1 MVMSALAAA
10 STRLTR
16 NRALMWLAA
25 VLGGGA
31 IHLALWQFS
40 EPPNIFNDFYK
51 ANLAAAEYLWEVGLA
66 GRWPLTEPGG
76 FSNLPVL
83 AWICVPLVPLGEEPA
98 AWTFLA
104 FGLAATLAAWALLT
118 RLAKL
123 EEPLAAGLLFLF
135 LVNGPVV
142 NSLREGQSSHFI
154 LLLLVVGLLQWR
166 AKRDYAAGIAFGL
179 CATFKLPLLLLG
191 AYFLLRRRWRI
202 AAGGATSIGVVVL
215 ASLALYGVD
224 GLVGWYKDWV
234 APFLGGSVAAF
245 NVQSINGFLIRLTI
259 EVTDLRDWELRD
271 PPTALRI
278 VRLCASAVMFGASYW
293 LIWRAG
299 RKMPQPSGDAGTP
312 DARDLL
318 EFVLV
323 LTLALITSPL
333 SWTHYY
339 VFLLIPWA
347 LYLGGQLPLPDDTT
361 TRRLMVGSVVL
372 ISLPIVVMSPMEPS
386 WYASILARTT
396 VSAWLFGAILMFA
409 ALARGFR
416 QTARPA
422 KGHGVTVLQQAVRT

>member
-1 MVMSALAAA
+1 MVTTGIAGACKW
-10 STRLTR
+10 LTG
-16 NRALMWLAA
+16 NRAVMWLAVIVA
-25 VLGGGA
+25 GLA
-31 IHLALWQFS
+31 IHLLLWQFS

-51 ANLAAAEYLWEVGLA
+51 ANLAAAEYLWENGLKA
-66 GRWPLTEPGG
+66 RWPLTEPGG

-83 AWICVPLVPLGEEPA
+83 AWICVPLYPLGEESA

-104 FGLAATLAAWALLT
+104 LGLAATVAAWALLT
-118 RLAKL
+118 RLARL
-123 EEPLAAGLLFLF
+123 DEPLAAGLLFLF

-154 LLLLVVGLLQWR
+154 LLLLVVALRQWR
-166 AKRDYAAGIAFGL
+166 AKRDFAAGIALGL

-191 AYFLLRRRWRI
+191 IYFLLRRRWRI
-202 AAGGATSIGVVVL
+202 VAGGATSIGIVVL

-259 EVTDLRDWELRD
+259 DVSDLRDWELRD

-278 VRLCASAVMFGASYW
+278 ARLCASAALFGASCW
-293 LIWRAG
+293 LIWRAD
-299 RKMPQPSGDAGTP
+299 RKAPQPRGDA
-312 DARDLL
+312 DAPSPRDLL

-347 LYLGGQLPLPDDTT
+347 LYLGGQLPLPDDAA

-372 ISLPIVVMSPMEPS
+372 ISLPVVVMSPMEPS

-396 VSAWLFGAILMFA
+396 VSVWLFGALLMFT
-409 ALARGFR
+409 ALARG
-416 QTARPA
+416 
-422 KGHGVTVLQQAVRT
+422 LWQAERSTQATR